1 MTVRRWTVSFL
12 VPPRLRRGDRVRLVS
27 PASTPTAAAV
37 AALESRLDGLGLEVE
52 LGTHVL
58 DEWGYLAG
66 RDEDR
71 LRDFNDALVDDGVR
85 AVIATRGGKG
95 AYRIAD
101 ALDFEAARGNPKLII
116 GFSEITVLQ
125 LALLKESG
133 LVGLHGAAWSADEH
147 GQESAT
153 SFETAAFTTDQVVI
167 SSDPNETTAALTTSG
182 RVGGRLIGG
191 SQDLLATA
199 SGWALP
205 SLDGAI
211 LLLEAFNMRL
221 GHIDRQLTMLTK
233 SGALRNIVGVAVGQY
248 TACGSDEMTRG
259 DWSEIDVLR
268 DRLTQL
274 QVPILGGLPIG
285 HGVRPRAVPIGT
297 HAVLDANNATL
308 TVDSAVQ

>member
-1 MTVRRWTVSFL
+1 MSFL
-12 VPPRLRRGDRVRLVS
+12 VPPRLRAGDRVRLVS

-37 AALESRLDGLGLEVE
+37 TALESRLNGLGLEVE
-52 LGTHVL
+52 LGAHVL
-58 DEWGYLAG
+58 DEQGYLAG

-71 LRDFNDALVDDGVR
+71 LRDFNEALVDDGVR
-85 AVIATRGGKG
+85 AIIATRGGKG

-101 ALDFEAARGNPKLII
+101 LLDFQAARRNPKLVV
-116 GFSEITVLQ
+116 GFSEITILQ
-125 LALLKESG
+125 LSLLKECG

-147 GQESAT
+147 GQESAS
-153 SFETAAFTTDQVVI
+153 SFERAAFTTDQVII
-167 SSDPNETTAALTTSG
+167 SADPNEATAALTTSG
-182 RVGGRLIGG
+182 CVSGRLIGG
-191 SQDLLATA
+191 NQDLLGTA

-211 LLLEAFNMRL
+211 LLLEAFNLRL
-221 GHIDRQLTMLTK
+221 GHIDRQLTMLMK

-248 TACGSDEMTRG
+248 TACGSDEMTQG
-259 DWSEIDVLR
+259 DWSAIDVLR

-274 QVPILGGLPIG
+274 DVPILGGLPIG

-297 HAVLDANNATL
+297 HAVLDTNNASL